1 MVREHR
7 TGAGNMARN
16 ARRTAK
22 KLIKE
27 ARKKAKAG
35 ELDEA
40 VELFGSAALAGG
52 WEAGLRE
59 QIVEGLGTIYEGR
72 GVEYD
77 LRGLLTAL
85 DYHDGAVFECSSK
98 GVAKELKKR
107 ARNKKLLTH
116 LSESAKELGTP
127 RSFERGLEEASQLYE
142 PPTEQ
147 LEEARVLLEKL
158 VASLPKP

>member
-72 GVEYD
+72 CPIP
-77 LRGLLTAL
+77 LT
-85 DYHDGAVFECSSK
+85 
-98 GVAKELKKR
+98 
-107 ARNKKLLTH
+107 
-116 LSESAKELGTP
+116 
-127 RSFERGLEEASQLYE
+127 
-142 PPTEQ
+142 
-147 LEEARVLLEKL
+147 
-158 VASLPKP
+158 LPA